1 MALSYLL
8 RSVDIERR
16 KTRNSAAL
24 WLSVGGAGFLP
35 LVFVLIYWFKPAA
48 GFPPPQAPADYN
60 GWTLWLGRAWAV
72 ASGVFLPFYVVLI
85 NALVVNIEHR
95 NSTWKYVF
103 TQPMPRWAVWLG
115 KLLVIQ
121 ALVVLCFLLFD
132 GFLLVGGYGMGLV
145 NEKFAL
151 HNHAPDWKFFGKLT
165 LKMYVATLG
174 MAGLHYWLANR
185 VKNLVLPIGLAL
197 AGLIVTG
204 LMLTWEYVHFF
215 PYAYPSLSLRSLATE
230 KDGPLL
236 VRHEWISLGYFAV
249 LTALG
254 YLDLLRRR
262 IA

>member
-1 MALSYLL
+1 MAVHYLL
-8 RSVDIERR
+8 RTVGIERR
-16 KTRNSAAL
+16 KTVNSAAL
-24 WLSVGGAGFLP
+24 WLSVAGAAFLP
-35 LVFVLIYWFKPAA
+35 AVFVLIYWLKPTA
-48 GFPPPQAPADYN
+48 GYPPPNAPVDYN
-60 GWTLWLGRAWAV
+60 GWEPWLGRAWAV

-95 NSTWKYVF
+95 NNTWKYVF

-121 ALVVLCFLLFD
+121 GLVVLCFLLFD
-132 GFLLVGGYGMGLV
+132 GLLLVSGYALGFV

-151 HNHAPDWKFFGKLT
+151 HNHAPDWNLLGRLT

-197 AGLIVTG
+197 AGLVVTS
-204 LMLTWEYVHFF
+204 LLLKWEYVHLF
-215 PYAYPSLSLRSLATE
+215 PYAYPSLSLREMALQ

-236 VRHEWISLGYFAV
+236 VRHEWISLGYFVV
-249 LTALG
+249 LTGLG
-254 YLDLLRRR
+254 YVDLLRRR
-262 IA
+262 IG